1 MGMVIECEKCHT
13 KFNLDEE
20 FLKKTGSKVRCSRC
34 KHLFIAFPPEA
45 ELEIE
50 EIPAEA
56 LEEREPIL
64 PVEGGALPAQ
74 EQAMQVPEEVPQ
86 EEQEGMDFN
95 KTMIQEFDEEIEPIS
110 IEDLPIF
117 DEDEELEVEQGERK
131 DISRAMGRATKVEE
145 RVVAQDE
152 FEKIEEVPEP
162 TMTAKPQPVVKKK
175 RGKGLRISLLL
186 ILLLIVA
193 VAAAISFKPDFLPDY
208 IPFVK
213 KAPPEKQAFDIGN
226 KRLSF
231 KDLSGS
237 FVNSK
242 EAGKL
247 FVVKGWVT
255 NKYPDRRSYIR
266 IRSKILD
273 SKRAALLS
281 KIVFAG
287 HPLTDEELQS
297 LPLEEIERR
306 LRDKVGKNKMNTNVL
321 PNASI
326 PFVIVFSS
334 LPEDM
339 SEFTVEAVSSSPAG
353 K

>member
-13 KFNLDEE
+13 KFNLDEK

-34 KHLFIAFPPEA
+34 KHLFVAYPPES
-45 ELEIE
+45 ELEVE
-50 EIPAEA
+50 EIPIEA
-56 LEEREPIL
+56 LEETEPR
-64 PVEGGALPAQ
+64 PSVSEEAAPAQ
-74 EQAMQVPEEVPQ
+74 MEARQAPEEAPQ
-86 EEQEGMDFN
+86 AAQEGMDFS
-95 KTMIQEFDEEIEPIS
+95 KTMIQEYDEEIEPIS

-117 DEDEELEVEQGERK
+117 DEEEELEVEQGERK
-131 DISRAMGRATKVEE
+131 DISKAMGRAAKVEE
-145 RVVAQDE
+145 RVVARDE
-152 FEKIEEVPEP
+152 FDKIEEVPEP
-162 TMTAKPQPVVKKK
+162 RMAVKPPPVVKKK
-175 RGKGLRISLLL
+175 RGKGLKIILLL
-186 ILLLIVA
+186 VLLLIVA
-193 VAAAISFKPDFLPDY
+193 IGGAIKYKPDLLPDY
-208 IPFVK
+208 IPFIK

-231 KDLSGS
+231 KDLSGT

-273 SKRAALLS
+273 SKRAVLLS

-287 HPLTDEELQS
+287 HPFTDKELQS
-297 LPLEEIERR
+297 LPLEEIDKR
-306 LRDKVGKNKMNTNVL
+306 LRDKFGKNKMNTNVL

-326 PFVIVFSS
+326 PFVIVFDS